1 MAIEIYT
8 DGSCSGNPGPGGIGI
23 VIMAGLAKKE
33 ISIGYKHT
41 TNNRMELRA
50 VIEAFKFLNRQS
62 KIQAIEVNV
71 YSDSAYVINTFQN
84 KWIDGWKR
92 LGWKTQNKGMVKNV
106 DLWQE
111 LLKEIANYSIT
122 WIKVK
127 GHSDNIYNNRCDK
140 LAVEAYKK
148 DKLIK
153 DDGYAN
159 ADN

>member
-1 MAIEIYT
+1 MAIEIYA

-23 VIMAGLAKKE
+23 VIMAGPAKKE

-62 KIQAIEVNV
+62 KIQATEVNV

-111 LLKEIANYSIT
+111 LLKEIANYSIS

-127 GHSDNIYNNRCDK
+127 GHSDNEFNNRCDK

-159 ADN
+159 TNN